1 MRDPQHLR
9 AILSMEGFGWMGS
22 QIVGGLRNFLKRIDI
37 SNSIVTIQ
45 STESTL
51 IQIMDAGTSLQWGMD
66 QTGRS

>member
-1 MRDPQHLR
+1 
-9 AILSMEGFGWMGS
+9 MGS

-37 SNSIVTIQ
+37 SNSIVTTQ